1 MRISSLDL
9 LLLALVGVW
18 GINYSIIKDS
28 ISGPSAPFTPFAF
41 NAIRFAVAAAI
52 LVAFIAWKRAAKV
65 RTRRDLLAIFGL
77 GLVGNAL
84 YQILFITGMSSASSA
99 NSALILASVPV
110 MVALIGVFTRVER
123 LSGWAWTG
131 IVLSFAGI
139 AVVMLGNAWLAERAP
154 EPRTATE
161 HAAPASAPR
170 VEESRD
176 NAIEDGAPA
185 SPGSGAIAVSPIVGD
200 ALVLLSAMVWSI
212 YTALAAPLLKRY
224 STTTVTALSLTAGTV
239 PLVAIAL
246 PEMSRMEWA
255 VVPLSAWAAAI
266 FSGAFALALGYV
278 VWNLGVKHLGGSRT
292 AVYSNLTPLVAAG
305 FAWAARGETL
315 TRFHLIGA
323 ATILAGI
330 NLTRLGRHAER
341 VELPAE
347 E

>member
-1 MRISSLDL
+1 MRIASLDL

-18 GINYSIIKDS
+18 GVNYSLIKAA
-28 ISGPSAPFTPFAF
+28 ISGPAAPFTPFAF
-41 NAIRFAVAAAI
+41 NAIRFSVAAAI
-52 LVAFIAWKRAAKV
+52 LVALIAWKPAEKV

-84 YQILFITGMSSASSA
+84 YQILFITGMSGASSA

-110 MVALIGVFTRVER
+110 MVALIGVLTRVER
-123 LSGWAWTG
+123 LSLSAWMG
-131 IVLSFAGI
+131 IVLSFVGI
-139 AVVMLGNAWLAERAP
+139 AVVMLGNGWLAERAL
-154 EPRTATE
+154 EPPAAIE
-161 HAAPASAPR
+161 HA
-170 VEESRD
+170 
-176 NAIEDGAPA
+176 
-185 SPGSGAIAVSPIVGD
+185 SGVPVVSPIVGD
-200 ALVLLSAMVWSI
+200 ALVLLSAMVWSV

-246 PEMSRMEWA
+246 PDMSRMDWGA
-255 VVPLSAWAAAI
+255 VPPSAWAAAV

-330 NLTRLGRHAER
+330 NLTRFGRHAER

>member
-1 MRISSLDL
+1 MRISKLDF
-9 LLLALVGVW
+9 LLLALVAVW
-18 GINYSIIKDS
+18 GINYSLIKDA
-28 ISGPSAPFTPFAF
+28 ISGPAAPFTPFSF

-52 LVAFIAWKRAAKV
+52 LVAFIAWKRGEKV

-77 GLVGNAL
+77 GLIGNAL
-84 YQILFITGMSSASSA
+84 YQILFITGMSGASSA

-110 MVALIGVFTRVER
+110 MVALIGVLTRVER
-123 LSGWAWTG
+123 LSVPAWMG

-139 AVVMLGNAWLAERAP
+139 AVVMLGNGWLAKESGDITVPDRSP
-154 EPRTATE
+154 
-161 HAAPASAPR
+161 HAA
-170 VEESRD
+170 
-176 NAIEDGAPA
+176 
-185 SPGSGAIAVSPIVGD
+185 GSGAFAVSPIVGD
-200 ALVLLSAMVWSI
+200 VLVLLSAMVWSI

-239 PLVAIAL
+239 PLIVIAL
-246 PEMSRMEWA
+246 PDMSRLNWGA
-255 VVPLSAWAAAI
+255 VPPATWAATL

-305 FAWAARGETL
+305 FAWLARGETL

-330 NLTRLGRHAER
+330 NLTRLGRAAER